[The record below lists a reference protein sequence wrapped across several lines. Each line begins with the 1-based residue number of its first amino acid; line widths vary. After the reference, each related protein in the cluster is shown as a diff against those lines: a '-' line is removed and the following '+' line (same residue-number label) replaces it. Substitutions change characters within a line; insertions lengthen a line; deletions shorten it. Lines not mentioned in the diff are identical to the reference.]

1 MSEDVVARTR
11 ISAVE
16 QRIQNLEAQ
25 INDIRTTQLRQ
36 LERQNYVLM
45 LLAISLITT
54 TINLVVL
61 LMK

>member
-11 ISAVE
+11 IGAVE
-16 QRIQNLEAQ
+16 ERIRSLEEQ
-25 INDIRTTQLRQ
+25 ISDIRTTQLRQ